1 MVVKGGTSS
10 VVVDDLDVGRSGV
23 GPGEADP
30 PLLVDP
36 DAVLPGAVPAE
47 CLKPVPGRHPE
58 VVEDLGGVQHHQLP
72 QGRSLDP
79 WVDGLDS
86 LS

>member
-1 MVVKGGTSS
+1 MVVMGDTSS

-30 PLLVDP
+30 PLLVDA
-36 DAVLPGAVPAE
+36 DAVLPGSVSAK
-47 CLKPVPGRHPE
+47 CLKAVAGRHSE